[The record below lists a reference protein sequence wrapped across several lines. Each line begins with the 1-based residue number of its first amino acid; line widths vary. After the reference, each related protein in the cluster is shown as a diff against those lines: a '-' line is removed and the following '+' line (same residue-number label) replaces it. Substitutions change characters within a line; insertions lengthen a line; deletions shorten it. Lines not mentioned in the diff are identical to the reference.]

1 MTAYTS
7 NPLLDPDA
15 IDYII
20 GTSSDFDTMT
30 EEMLIDTTNRRIFL
44 KVTGNLT
51 TDGAILKSVY
61 SRLKDAWRED
71 SELIKFPFPM
81 GPITDEQFE
90 MINGWNWDK
99 AEESGSADQT
109 TPELL
114 RTGGWSV
121 VGSGGSIEEEWINV
135 ITLGILGSTDQ
146 VYYQQ
151 VDEDEPSV
159 DFILTGPVNQAIQTF
174 SAPLLDDFSRRTY
187 LKIFVREWQKI
198 YGQSEIADIG
208 VSTLTFQAYRFPLTT
223 ADDLNVTKDENEI
236 DDSGDGIPDQGV
248 YENITITY
256 LRDANDDF
264 YRILGDYDDDS
275 FAYEVGDVVRDTSDD
290 RWYKNILAYTSD
302 STNPSDNATNWESY
316 EGERLVG
323 TTYYPFTVIIDAD
336 TTVNPTESG
345 DARISEVYEAIQY
358 LLRQEIDI
366 DSNPNGSVTGKTAA
380 ELLTFV
386 GDNLVTSQGV
396 YIDSFNA
403 QDTNNITLTTFTGAG
418 TSTTVNFPFVAALT
432 VNFGDNLQAD
442 QFARYWVFFTNAGG
456 NEFGTTDAIIVEDNE
471 SVPMEGSVNPNWP
484 TSRSNVTHSFDYD
497 NNTQGGRTGNTDAPI
512 TAVAIGLQT
521 GQYVLATST
530 ITRSTANSVTLVSA
544 LERNYESS
552 ANSAFPPS

>member
-15 IDYII
+15 LDYLI
-20 GTSSDFDTMT
+20 GTSVDFATMT

-44 KVTGNLT
+44 KVEGNLT
-51 TDGAILKSVY
+51 TDGAVLKSVY
-61 SRLKDAWRED
+61 SKLKDAWRD
-71 SELIKFPFPM
+71 DPELIKFPFPM

-99 AEESGSADQT
+99 TEDSGPADQI

-121 VGSGGSIEEEWINV
+121 VGGGGAIEEEWISV
-135 ITLGILGSTDQ
+135 ITLGVLGATDQ

-151 VDEDEPSV
+151 VNEDEPSV
-159 DFILTGPVNQAIQTF
+159 DFVLTGPVNQAVQTF
-174 SAPLLDDFSRRTY
+174 SAPSLDNFSRRTY
-187 LKIFVREWQKI
+187 FKIFVREWQKI

-208 VSTLTFQAYRFPLTT
+208 VTTLTFQAYRFPLTT
-223 ADDLNVTKDENEI
+223 ADDLNVTVDETDISSNN
-236 DDSGDGIPDQGV
+236 DGIMDQGV
-248 YENITITY
+248 YQNITVTY
-256 LRDANDDF
+256 LRDANDAF
-264 YRILGDYDDDS
+264 YRILGDFDDDS
-275 FAYEVGDVVRDTSDD
+275 FAYVIGDVVRDTSDG

-302 STNPSDNATNWESY
+302 STNPSDNTTNWAPY

-323 TTYYPFTVIIDAD
+323 TTWFPFLVIIDAD
-336 TTVNPTESG
+336 TTVAASGSG
-345 DARISEVYEAIQY
+345 DARIGEVYEAIQY

-366 DSNPNGSVTGKTAA
+366 DSNPNGSVTGKTAP

-386 GDNLVTSQGV
+386 GDTLVTSEGV

-403 QDTNNITLTTFTGAG
+403 QDTNNITLTTFSPTGA
-418 TSTTVNFPFVAALT
+418 TTTVNFPFVAALT

-456 NEFGTTDAIIVEDNE
+456 NEFGTTDAIIVNDNDG
-471 SVPMEGSVNPNWP
+471 VPMAGNVNPNWP
-484 TSRSNVTHSFDYD
+484 TSRANVTHSFDYD

-521 GQYVLATST
+521 GQYVLATSN
-530 ITRSTANSVTLVSA
+530 ITRSTANSVTLVAA
-544 LERNYESS
+544 LERNYESN
-552 ANSAFPPS
+552 NSAFPPAP